1 MAEQTRSEKRQRR
14 SAAREQRRSFAAKP
28 FEELDEAAGA
38 EESEGPGR
46 ETLKHVAATAALGAV
61 VAGVAGAAKA
71 LAERR
76 GEQPASN
83 SDADT
88 SANEAEDDVSEGSAR
103 EQAAGAD
110 VDRGEAQP
118 EAQDD
123 EPTVADDE
131 QPQAAAE
138 QDDEQASGDDE
149 QPQAAAEPDE
159 TEARSQADD
168 SGEQDEQPQDAD
180 EAELHGQREPGEEET
195 ESSQNEP
202 DEAPNE
208 GADGS
213 GPPAQRGAST
223 EDVKKIVEEAKRELQ
238 ELLGYEPERVSGF
251 DRSEGRWTVTL
262 EVVEVHRVPETTDVM
277 SSYEIAF
284 DDDRNL
290 VSVSELR
297 RYRRSQVEER

>member
-14 SAAREQRRSFAAKP
+14 SDARKERRSLAAKP
-28 FEELDEAAGA
+28 FEALDEAAGA
-38 EESEGPGR
+38 EAFDEAAGADESEGPGR

-71 LAERR
+71 LADRR
-76 GEQPASN
+76 GDQPPPK
-83 SDADT
+83 SDAD
-88 SANEAEDDVSEGSAR
+88 ANPNESEDDLSEGPAG

-110 VDRGEAQP
+110 TESDDDHP
-118 EAQDD
+118 EAQDEHPKD
-123 EPTVADDE
+123 
-131 QPQAAAE
+131 AE
-138 QDDEQASGDDE
+138 QDDEQASGDEE

-159 TEARSQADD
+159 AEAQSQPEEPA
-168 SGEQDEQPQDAD
+168 EQDEQPQGGG
-180 EAELHGQREPGEEET
+180 EAELDAPREQGEEAEP
-195 ESSQNEP
+195 EGSQNEP
-202 DEAPNE
+202 ETQND

-213 GPPAQRGAST
+213 GPPAQKGAST

-238 ELLGYEPERVSGF
+238 ELLGAEPERVSGF

-262 EVVEVHRVPETTDVM
+262 EVVDVHRVPETTDVM
-277 SSYEIAF
+277 ASYEVAF